1 MSGRLTTHVLDLS
14 RGIPATG
21 LTLQLWKLT
30 DGVSKLL
37 CEEVTNSDG
46 RLDAPLLEGNEME
59 AGCYEL
65 LFMVGDYYRR
75 ADAKA
80 SADTQ
85 REMSFFLEQIPIR
98 FHIESSMQH
107 YHVPLLVAPG
117 GYSTYRGS

>member
-46 RLDAPLLEGNEME
+46 RLDAPLLEETRWRLDVTSCCLWS
-59 AGCYEL
+59 AITIVEL
-65 LFMVGDYYRR
+65 MPKRQQL
-75 ADAKA
+75 A
-80 SADTQ
+80 
-85 REMSFFLEQIPIR
+85 
-98 FHIESSMQH
+98 
-107 YHVPLLVAPG
+107 
-117 GYSTYRGS
+117 